1 MRIIPAFL
9 FIFLLLF
16 SIGLG
21 EAGNQTTT
29 ISPNGGQDNQNSINQ
44 AIEQASQAGGG
55 TVVLSAGTYEINGP
69 IYIKSNVILTGDPN
83 AIIRVSQ
90 SSSQWF
96 VGQIGIISSG
106 DDDLKNSE
114 ICGFQIDGSCEHL
127 PSGYANSGG
136 EHARDCE
143 RGFLGG
149 GSSGDYGQSVKIHD
163 LQIYDCFSDGI
174 YIRYTDS
181 ALIYNNFISN
191 CEHEG
196 IYCSV
201 AKNSLVTG
209 NRIAAIGTD
218 GIRLDNCINCK
229 VSNNYIFSYTGRN
242 SGSVPLDSENGIQVG
257 DAGSSKGYDARK
269 SIHTQNIEITNNT
282 LANIKAGAFSP
293 YSSYDGVYVHDNHV
307 INGKDLQTA
316 GIPVNITGNETT
328 GIVYNVSIS
337 NPPTKEMSEDLFAN
351 ILNMTFSDS
360 GLVNNHDV
368 QPEMNW
374 QEKGHSKAWVDIIGW
389 NNLTQRNGV
398 FYIPAG
404 EQPIVK
410 YDAVATELMGSTQT
424 HLTTSQS
431 NGNITADLEV
441 KTTFKVAKTSSRS
454 VFGVS
459 VPTISYDT
467 KMETSHYYDTAQM
480 PETYNPAINTTADV
494 TILNNSFSK
503 QTVVYVPEN
512 PDVMKVS
519 FKYDGTETL
528 HYLQAGTV
536 NSTSKDVKFVNVSS
550 LDYWDKQDNVSGNQ
564 LVIPE
569 YISPKEVKSRIQI
582 VQYDVY
588 GNEIPVTN
596 FETKEEEPL
605 SFWKLLPPKSIF
617 FVLIV
622 GIFVYGSYRNLEAF
636 R

>member
-1 MRIIPAFL
+1 MRSIPAFL

-21 EAGNQTTT
+21 EAGNQTAA

-55 TVVLSAGTYEINGP
+55 TVVLAAGTYEINGP
-69 IYIKSNVILTGDPN
+69 VYIKSNVILTGDPN
-83 AIIRVSQ
+83 AIIRVSS

-106 DDDLKNSE
+106 DDDLKNAE
-114 ICGFQIDGSCEHL
+114 IYGFQIDGSCEHL

-136 EHARDCE
+136 ERARDCE
-143 RGFLGG
+143 RGILAG

-163 LQIYDCFSDGI
+163 LSIIDCFSDGI
-174 YIRYTDS
+174 YIRYTDTV
-181 ALIYNNFISN
+181 LIYNNFISN
-191 CEHEG
+191 CQHEG

-201 AKNSLVTG
+201 VRNGLVEW
-209 NRIAAIGTD
+209 NQIAAIGTD
-218 GIRLDNCINCK
+218 GIRLDNCQRCK
-229 VSNNYIFSYTGRN
+229 VSNNSIVSYTGSN
-242 SGSVPLDSENGIQVG
+242 NGAVPLEEENGIQVG

-269 SIHTQNIEITNNT
+269 NIPTQNIEITNNT
-282 LANIKAGAFSP
+282 LVNIKKGAFSP

-328 GIVYNVSIS
+328 GIVYNVSTS
-337 NPPTKEMSEDLFAN
+337 NPPTKEMSEDLFAS
-351 ILNMTFSDS
+351 ILNITFSDT
-360 GLVNNHDV
+360 GLVNNNNV

-374 QEKGHSKAWVDIIGW
+374 QQKGHSKAWVDIVGW
-389 NNLTQRNGV
+389 NNLTQRTGV

-410 YDAVATELMGSTQT
+410 YDAVATDLMGSTQT
-424 HLTTSQS
+424 HLTTTQS
-431 NGNITADLEV
+431 NGNVTADLEV
-441 KTTFKVAKTSSRS
+441 KTTYKVTKASSKS
-454 VFGVS
+454 IMG
-459 VPTISYDT
+459 ISIPSYET
-467 KMETSHYYDTAQM
+467 HSETSHYFDTEKM
-480 PETYNPAINTTADV
+480 PETYNPAINTTAYI

-512 PDVMKVS
+512 PDVMKVC
-519 FKYDGTETL
+519 FKYDGNEVW

-536 NSTSKDVKFVNVSS
+536 NSTSKGVKFVNISS

-564 LVIPE
+564 LVIPG
-569 YISPKEVKSRIQI
+569 YISPKDVKSRVQI

-588 GNEIPVTN
+588 GNKIPITN
-596 FETKEEEPL
+596 FETKEEGPL
-605 SFWKLLPPKSIF
+605 SFWKLLPPKT
-617 FVLIV
+617 VLFASIV
-622 GIFVYGSYRNLEAF
+622 GIFLYGTRRNLEAF